1 MGKVFV
7 EGDGENLVVKEDKD
21 KLISFLDN
29 KDYRAYFLSALTQQ
43 RLNGRF
49 KRGEKL
55 FNELKELKW
64 EWNLPQ
70 EEQTKI
76 YELLSKIKIWLMV
89 YKEN

>member
-1 MGKVFV
+1 MNNYTYYDYEDAYCKQQI
-7 EGDGENLVVKEDKD
+7 ELCKEIGLKLLSELKDKD
-21 KLISFLDN
+21 SK
-29 KDYRAYFLSALTQQ
+29 
-43 RLNGRF
+43 
-49 KRGEKL
+49 KL